1 VQAGHFHETVNLA
14 ALWEL
19 PLIFVC
25 ENNGMAE
32 FTPRSAHTK
41 VVSVADVVAPY
52 DFERQTV
59 EGADVGAVWTAFG
72 AYLTQARSGAGPFL
86 LECSTHRRSGHYEGD
101 QQSYRDAL
109 ADAEWAKLD
118 PIARLEA
125 LAKDQG
131 WIDEEAARRL
141 TAEADAEVDRA
152 VRFGR
157 DSPPLSAEQAAELVY
172 A

>member
-1 VQAGHFHETVNLA
+1 
-14 ALWEL
+14 
-19 PLIFVC
+19 
-25 ENNGMAE
+25 M
-32 FTPRSAHTK
+32 
-41 VVSVADVVAPY
+41 APY
-52 DFERQTV
+52 EFERQTV

-72 AYLTQARSGAGPFL
+72 GYLKPARSGRGPFL

-109 ADAEWAKLD
+109 ADAEWAQLD

-125 LAKDQG
+125 VAKDAG
-131 WIDEEAARRL
+131 WIDEEAARAL

-157 DSPPLSAEQAAELVY
+157 DSSPISPEQAAELVY
-172 A
+172 AK